1 MAANQF
7 GGPGGSL
14 GTVYTGQEGFDKA
27 FVLGEADDSIKAFTE
42 LTDDIQANQ
51 KAKAL
56 EEKKAL
62 AAKEQV
68 KEKLKTSIPEFFW
81 KHDTELG
88 DRADKIMKYGADLL
102 AAGIDD
108 PFASNAPEAQLFKKE
123 LESLGTDA
131 KLSMQ
136 IKGRYDLDRKDVNDD
151 KEGKYTDESKADLLK
166 WYDENPL
173 STIQKDGMLPPGLD
187 VARPEF
193 ERTKFYG
200 AWSKEIAAGNPN
212 PDDPQFDELVSQAL
226 TDPSKKEYV
235 RTLQTDIKNLKASDP
250 TMFAELEKQAKE
262 KGIPVEVLIG
272 KQQLKSYFGAEK
284 FDFEGSIKNY
294 LPKPTVTKEK
304 NENTKGVTYWRNI
317 TEVPEESLT
326 NSAKAYL
333 QLNPGAVEHLIKN
346 TANMPAD
353 VKVTDYASALKS
365 VKGYMKAQ
373 VQTEIDAG
381 TSREAFEGVGGS
393 GKTIEEVNADHDN
406 WRKSVMGLTGDP
418 NNPEDVRIR
427 RNTALDYI
435 VGSQVA
441 GLGVITEA
449 YIPAYS
455 EGKIMFEGLGLK
467 IQMPS
472 GLNEKQKATLK
483 DGAEDK
489 IVVKVKRTGAKETVK
504 GQEDVDGTL
513 FDVTKTGPTDDYEY
527 VIYDLSGNV
536 DDPNNGIRSATSGV
550 TAKWHNEGAI
560 NKKKLYIDVE
570 SEQMSNM
577 NKKLEAES
585 KKNEAANKK
594 SDEPVFKTGS
604 VGKNKNNEEPPK
616 Y

>member
-51 KAKAL
+51 KVKAL

-136 IKGRYDLDRKDVNDD
+136 IKGNYETDRSVALKDDT
-151 KEGKYTDESKADLLK
+151 GKYTDESKLANLDFYDIPLAEIKEKSLLPPLLK
-166 WYDENPL
+166 LKQP
-173 STIQKDGMLPPGLD
+173 
-187 VARPEF
+187 AF
-193 ERTKFYG
+193 ERTKFLG
-200 AWSKEIAAGNPN
+200 ELAGKIAANNKTPTEEDF
-212 PDDPQFDELVSQAL
+212 PTSITQAFG
-226 TDPSKKEYV
+226 DPSAKDYKLSVKQDLKVMEKE
-235 RTLQTDIKNLKASDP
+235 DPAKFKAIIEEAGLKGVAP
-250 TMFAELEKQAKE
+250 EIILGT
-262 KGIPVEVLIG
+262 
-272 KQQLKSYFGAEK
+272 QQLKSYFPTKE
-284 FDFEGSIKNY
+284 FNLQELITSY
-294 LPKPTVTKEK
+294 LPKPDKVSTTY
-304 NENTKGVTYWRNI
+304 ENTKGVTGMKS
-317 TEVPEESLT
+317 TVSVSPEKYEKKANALLMEKPGVLNFLI
-326 NSAKAYL
+326 NSTKDL
-333 QLNPGAVEHLIKN
+333 PD
-346 TANMPAD
+346 NM
-353 VKVTDYASALKS
+353 KVTDIASAKKHIIANMES
-365 VKGYMKAQ
+365 Q
-373 VQTEIDAG
+373 IQTELI
-381 TSREAFEGVGGS
+381 TSTTREAFEGVGGS

-441 GLGVITEA
+441 GLGVISEA
-449 YIPAYS
+449 YIPAFS
-455 EGKIMFEGLGLK
+455 EGEIMFEGLGVK
-467 IQMPS
+467 IQMPG
-472 GLNEKQKATLK
+472 GLNEKQKATLR

-570 SEQMSNM
+570 SEQMSNT

-585 KKNEAANKK
+585 KKNEAANKT
-594 SDEPVFKTGS
+594 SNEPVFKTGS

>member
-14 GTVYTGQEGFDKA
+14 GTVYNGQEGVDKA
-27 FVLGEADDSIKAFTE
+27 FVLGESDDALKAFTE

-51 KAKAL
+51 KVKAL
-56 EEKKAL
+56 EEKKAI

-88 DRADKIMKYGADLL
+88 GRADKIMQYGADLL

-108 PFASNAPEAQLFKKE
+108 PFSSNAPEAQLFKKE

-136 IKGRYDLDRKDVNDD
+136 IKGRYDLDRKDIIDD
-151 KEGKYTDESKADLLK
+151 KEGKYTDESKVALLK

-173 STIQKDGMLPPGLD
+173 SNIQKDGMLPPGLD

-235 RTLQTDIKNLKASDP
+235 RTLQTDVKNLKASNP
-250 TMFAELEKQAKE
+250 TLFAELEKQAKE
-262 KGIPVEVLIG
+262 KGIPVEVLVG

-284 FDFEGSIKNY
+284 FNFEASIKDF
-294 LPKPTVTKEK
+294 LPKVDVQKAKFE
-304 NENTKGVTYWRNI
+304 NEKGVTSWRNI
-317 TEVPEESLT
+317 KELSDEKLT
-326 NSAKAYL
+326 AAADSYLTLNS
-333 QLNPGAVEHLIKN
+333 GAIEYFKKS
-346 TANMPAD
+346 TANLPD
-353 VKVTDYASALKS
+353 DLKVTDYPSALKK
-365 VKGYMKAQ
+365 VKQYMKAQ
-373 VQTEIDAG
+373 VETEIDTG
-381 TSREAFEGVGGS
+381 TSREEFKGVDGS
-393 GKTIEEVNADHDN
+393 GKTLEEINSDHDN
-406 WRKSVMGLTGDP
+406 WRKTMMGLTGDP

-435 VGSQVA
+435 AGSTVP
-441 GLGVITEA
+441 GLGVISEA
-449 YIPAYS
+449 YIPAFS
-455 EGKIMFEGLGLK
+455 EGEIMFEGLGIK

-472 GLNEKQKATLK
+472 GLNEKQKATLR

-489 IVVKVKRTGAKETVK
+489 IVVKVKKTGAKETIK

-536 DDPNNGIRSATSGV
+536 DDPNNGIRSATSGI
-550 TAKWHNEGAI
+550 TSLWHKEGVA
-560 NKKKLYIDVE
+560 NRKKLFIE
-570 SEQMSNM
+570 TEKEQIENE
-577 NKKLEAES
+577 NKKLEEIS

-594 SDEPVFKTGS
+594 PNTPVFD
-604 VGKNKNNEEPPK
+604 KNVKK
-616 Y
+616 KF